1 MINAVS
7 TNDSTA
13 AAAAAMKKETGLNK
27 DDFMQLLVTQ
37 LKNQDPLNPQDSS
50 AFVAQLAQLT
60 QVEQTYNINT
70 NLQNILNGQNNAG
83 NLSSVSF
90 IGKEITAQGSQVSL
104 TSGTPSTLGF
114 TLPSAAAQLSVQIS
128 DANGNTV
135 RTLTQGKTAAGAN
148 SIAWDGLNS
157 AKQPLPSG
165 TYSFAV
171 SGIDASGQIIAGST
185 TVHGK
190 VTGVKLDGTTPVLT
204 VNGLDVPLT
213 SILEVKGGSI

>member
-7 TNDSTA
+7 TNDPTS

-27 DDFMQLLVTQ
+27 NDFLQLLVTQ

-70 NLQNILNGQNNAG
+70 NLQNLLTSQNNAG
-83 NLSSVSF
+83 SLSSVSF
-90 IGKEITAQGSQVSL
+90 IGKEITAQGSQISL
-104 TSGTPSTLGF
+104 TSGSPSTLGF
-114 TLPSAAAQLSVQIS
+114 ILPSAAAQVTLQIN
-128 DANGNTV
+128 DASGKSV
-135 RTLTQGKTAAGAN
+135 RTLTQGTTSAGAN
-148 SIAWDGLNS
+148 SMTWDGLNN
-157 AKQPLPSG
+157 ANQPLPSG
-165 TYSFAV
+165 RYNFTV
-171 SGIDASGQIIAGST
+171 SGIDATGQKIHGTSM
-185 TVHGK
+185 VQGK

-213 SILEVKGGSI
+213 SVLEVKGGSI